1 MNPCNAHAASEEYA
15 DFIFRHGN
23 TSLDNLIQSL
33 NTDCISYVDEEYA
46 IVHYPLAQAEPISI
60 SRQSYLAIPFLY
72 SLLDTTSME
81 QSGILDTFAQPS
93 LNYQGD
99 GVLIGFIDTGIDYQN
114 PLFRKENGDTRV
126 LGIWD
131 QTVPGDGFV
140 LQSPRGQRYPF
151 LYGQEY
157 QEETINEA
165 LKSEDPL
172 SVAPS
177 TDTIGH
183 GTFLAGIAA
192 GKPLPDNSFIGAA
205 PKASI
210 GIVKLKPA
218 KQYLRNYYMI
228 PSNAIAYQS
237 NDIMMGISYLRL
249 LAARYRMPLVIC
261 IGLGSNQGG
270 HNGAAP
276 VSDTLNNLQTLLGVT
291 AVCAAGNEA
300 GFRHHYL
307 GHISAN
313 TGYDEVELRVAEG
326 ERGFLAELWADFP
339 EVYTLGFVSPTG
351 EVIDRIAYR
360 RDEDTTVRFSLEETS
375 ITVSYVASIGPQSSY
390 LAYMRFTSPSAGLWR
405 IRVYPTVSI
414 TGIFHIWLPVQG
426 FVSDETV
433 FLEADPYTTIT
444 GPGNAQVPIT
454 ASTYNHLNGS
464 LYIHSSRGYTRDG
477 RIKPDLAAPG
487 VDVYGPGISSVPG
500 DFPMTRMTGSS
511 VAAAHVA
518 GAAANLYSWGYVH
531 GNYPTITTSAIK
543 AYLTRGAKRSTAY
556 TYPNREWGFGTLNLY
571 QSFLS
576 LRD

>member
-1 MNPCNAHAASEEYA
+1 
-15 DFIFRHGN
+15 
-23 TSLDNLIQSL
+23 
-33 NTDCISYVDEEYA
+33 
-46 IVHYPLAQAEPISI
+46 
-60 SRQSYLAIPFLY
+60 
-72 SLLDTTSME
+72 
-81 QSGILDTFAQPS
+81 
-93 LNYQGD
+93 
-99 GVLIGFIDTGIDYQN
+99 
-114 PLFRKENGDTRV
+114 
-126 LGIWD
+126 
-131 QTVPGDGFV
+131 
-140 LQSPRGQRYPF
+140 
-151 LYGQEY
+151 
-157 QEETINEA
+157 
-165 LKSEDPL
+165 
-172 SVAPS
+172 
-177 TDTIGH
+177 
-183 GTFLAGIAA
+183 
-192 GKPLPDNSFIGAA
+192 
-205 PKASI
+205 
-210 GIVKLKPA
+210 
-218 KQYLRNYYMI
+218 
-228 PSNAIAYQS
+228 
-237 NDIMMGISYLRL
+237 MMGISYLRL

-291 AVCAAGNEA
+291 AVCAAGNEV